1 VGPALRSLFSSSW
14 GRGYLTLTETSSETY
29 RRSMMRPIAL
39 ALTAAL
45 LAPSSATASEPRTIP
60 GVADAYKSDAFD
72 PNPMPAI
79 DAALARA
86 NQSGKPAL
94 LVLGTGGCHDSA
106 GLANLLTTE
115 RFAPGRA
122 RYEIVYADIGMPHIR
137 GLGRNPD
144 VPKRFRF
151 RIKGTPTV
159 AILDAEG
166 TVLNRK
172 AAPKWRNAASRS
184 DDD

>member
-1 VGPALRSLFSSSW
+1 MS
-14 GRGYLTLTETSSETY
+14 
-29 RRSMMRPIAL
+29 RPIAL
-39 ALTAAL
+39 ALTAACFA
-45 LAPSSATASEPRTIP
+45 LAPAAASEKRTIP
-60 GVADAYKSDAFD
+60 GVEDAYKTGAFIAD
-72 PNPMPAI
+72 PMPAI

-86 NQSGKPAL
+86 RQSGKPVL
-94 LVLGTGGCHDSA
+94 LVMGANECHDSA
-106 GLANLLTTE
+106 WLANLLATD
-115 RFAPGRA
+115 RFAPVRD
-122 RYEIVYADIGMPHIR
+122 RYAIVYADIGMPHVK

-144 VPKRFRF
+144 VPKRFGF

-184 DDD
+184 DDDIFDELMR

>member
-1 VGPALRSLFSSSW
+1 MNRS
-14 GRGYLTLTETSSETY
+14 
-29 RRSMMRPIAL
+29 IAL
-39 ALTAAL
+39 VLTAAL
-45 LAPSSATASEPRTIP
+45 LALAPATASEPRTIP

-72 PNPMPAI
+72 ANPMPAI

-86 NQSGKPAL
+86 KQSGRPVL
-94 LVLGTGGCHDSA
+94 LIMGTGGCHDSA
-106 GLANLLTTE
+106 WLANLLTTD
-115 RFAPGRA
+115 RFAPVRA

-137 GLGRNPD
+137 GQGRNPD
-144 VPKRFRF
+144 VPKRFGF

-184 DDD
+184 DDDIYNELMG

>member
-1 VGPALRSLFSSSW
+1 MS
-14 GRGYLTLTETSSETY
+14 
-29 RRSMMRPIAL
+29 RPIAL
-39 ALTAAL
+39 ALTAACFA
-45 LAPSSATASEPRTIP
+45 LAPAAPREKRTIP
-60 GVADAYKSDAFD
+60 AVEDANKTGAFIAD
-72 PNPMPAI
+72 PMPAI

-86 NQSGKPAL
+86 RQSGKPVL
-94 LVLGTGGCHDSA
+94 LVMGANECHDSA
-106 GLANLLTTE
+106 WLANLLATD
-115 RFAPGRA
+115 RFAPVRD
-122 RYEIVYADIGMPHIR
+122 RYAIVYADIGMPHVK

-144 VPKRFRF
+144 VPKRFGF

-184 DDD
+184 DDDIYDELMD